1 MSLLQRTRFMNS
13 PSRGA
18 VMGSMRRIARALLPV
33 LLAAASAAP
42 PAAAGR
48 KPQPKAAAPP
58 PGSSL
63 EQAARG
69 FEAAQWVT
77 GAERLAALA
86 SLDQSLVKI
95 ADEGGSAERAAAL
108 ALAGAVRCARADF
121 ARAEDAYRKSQRGAE
136 HGPFADDAD
145 FAAIRCLEAQGR

>member
-1 MSLLQRTRFMNS
+1 MMSLLQRARYMNS
-13 PSRGA
+13 RSRGA

-77 GAERLAALA
+77 GAERL
-86 SLDQSLVKI
+86 
-95 ADEGGSAERAAAL
+95 
-108 ALAGAVRCARADF
+108 GAVPRLHPSPVEVT
-121 ARAEDAYRKSQRGAE
+121 AEGLAPER
-136 HGPFADDAD
+136 P
-145 FAAIRCLEAQGR
+145 